1 MRSFN
6 SFNRLCEEAGDK
18 AVSKSKIGRSEAKAQ
33 KMLDDALRAQAEA
46 SIARDEDGKEI
57 RKTRPYY
64 LQNNPTAA
72 AAHRIRTNAA
82 NAAVMNAQS
91 RVSMAQ
97 QAKANAAQQKAQIQQ
112 PEPTETPPE
121 AQAAIDAAGTTP
133 TEPEAPVEA
142 PSPVLTPEQQK
153 AEKAK
158 EREKKKLRGIINKA
172 QSDAL
177 NGMMG

>member
-1 MRSFN
+1 MRH
-6 SFNRLCEEAGDK
+6 NR
-18 AVSKSKIGRSEAKAQ
+18 R
-33 KMLDDALRAQAEA
+33 
-46 SIARDEDGKEI
+46 
-57 RKTRPYY
+57 
-64 LQNNPTAA
+64 
-72 AAHRIRTNAA
+72 HR
-82 NAAVMNAQS
+82 
-91 RVSMAQ
+91 
-97 QAKANAAQQKAQIQQ
+97 IQQ